1 MLKKPL
7 EWEGEFL
14 KPADLLFLISLA
26 IILFIVVAIIL
37 IIFRKRKK
45 ASQMIV
51 GVIVGGY
58 VIFFALYPSI
68 RSYMHAQR
76 YDELEEYLQNTYSTE
91 EFNIESRDYD
101 NVIQFGDFDVSNKNT
116 PNRGVTYR
124 VKKGGEIIQLDGSWQ
139 KSP

>member
-1 MLKKPL
+1 MN
-7 EWEGEFL
+7 FL
-14 KPADLLFLISLA
+14 KPADLLFLIGMA
-26 IILFIVVAIIL
+26 IIILIVVTIAL

-45 ASQMIV
+45 SARIIV

-58 VIFFALYPSI
+58 VIFFAMYPSI

-76 YDELEEYLQNTYSTE
+76 YDELEEYLQNIYPTE
-91 EFNIESRDYD
+91 EFNIESRDYN
-101 NVIQFGDFDVSNKNT
+101 NVIQFGDFEVSNKNT
-116 PNRGVTYR
+116 PNKGVTYR